1 MKMSPNVPKRPELK
15 RSGMGPMFGPILFSG
30 PDSCPLHG
38 AKRNLGLGSG
48 LWISCLRTWIHNAT
62 TINYIL

>member
-48 LWISCLRTWIHNAT
+48 HGFHAWGPGYTMPQP
-62 TINYIL
+62 